1 MEIPRNLEI
10 KLEDLISYND
20 ETLQNILK
28 QYKDFKIHCEQLI
41 EKEKDPDKLIDL
53 QNKKDLYS
61 TIIDFI
67 EDKFR

>member
-28 QYKDFKIHCEQLI
+28 QYKDFKLHCEQLI

-53 QNKKDLYS
+53 QNKRDLYS

>member
-1 MEIPRNLEI
+1 MEMPKNLEK
-10 KLEDLISYND
+10 KLEDLLSYND
-20 ETLQNILK
+20 ESLDNILK
-28 QYKDFKIHCEQLI
+28 QYKDFKLHCEQLI

-53 QNKKDLYS
+53 QNKRDLYS